1 MSVTEVSAKPAPPAL
16 PAPPAK
22 EDGIPASLMLGN
34 PAALRPGS
42 TTMGNQGRGNY
53 DLDRV
58 VSMYYDRR
66 PSDPAAPKD
75 WL

>member
-1 MSVTEVSAKPAPPAL
+1 MSVTQVSAAQSPPP

-22 EDGIPASLMLGN
+22 EGLPASLLVGH
-34 PAALRPGS
+34 PATMRPGS
-42 TTMGNQGRGNY
+42 TMGKQGRNN
-53 DLDRV
+53 DELDRV

-66 PSDPAAPKD
+66 PSDPAAKN

>member
-1 MSVTEVSAKPAPPAL
+1 MSVTEVSAKPALPP
-16 PAPPAK
+16 PAPPAT
-22 EDGIPASLMLGN
+22 EAIPASLMLGN

-42 TTMGNQGRGNY
+42 TTLGQQGRNNY

-66 PSDPAAPKD
+66 PSDPAAKD

>member
-1 MSVTEVSAKPAPPAL
+1 VTDVSSKHAPPPPPPA
-16 PAPPAK
+16 APPAK
-22 EDGIPASLMLGN
+22 EGIPASLTLGH

-42 TTMGNQGRGNY
+42 TSMGKHGRSN
-53 DLDRV
+53 DELDRV

-66 PSDPAAPKD
+66 PSDPAANKD

>member
-1 MSVTEVSAKPAPPAL
+1 MSVTEVSAKPAPTPPPA
-16 PAPPAK
+16 APPAK
-22 EDGIPASLMLGN
+22 IDIPASLMLGN
-34 PAALRPGS
+34 PAAPRPGS
-42 TTMGNQGRGNY
+42 TTMGKQGRGNY

>member
-1 MSVTEVSAKPAPPAL
+1 MSVTEVSAKSVSPAAPPATE
-16 PAPPAK
+16 A
-22 EDGIPASLMLGN
+22 IPASLMLGN

-42 TTMGNQGRGNY
+42 TTMGNNGRGNY

-66 PSDPAAPKD
+66 PSDPEAKD